1 MSVVPD
7 GSGAVMAARSA
18 SAGSPEGVR
27 AAPALPGS
35 DPRSTTVS
43 GQRASSWRSA
53 LVVPARAGRYP
64 LTCPLELARARAAPG
79 PTAVEQLPRPAA
91 EASRPHCGLVW
102 NCWLNRVSADIAVIW
117 DGVGPAVAARAPDR
131 ALTGGSPGQ
140 GPFSV

>member
-7 GSGAVMAARSA
+7 GSAAVMAASSA
-18 SAGSPEGVR
+18 SACCTAAVR

-79 PTAVEQLPRPAA
+79 PTGGEQLSRPAA

-117 DGVGPAVAARAPDR
+117 AGVVPAVVAPAPDR
-131 ALTGGSPGQ
+131 SLTVGSPGQ